1 MIIFQYVHAKVK
13 YVKKMNFVEII
24 VTLQIVVILALLMD
38 VQTVL
43 LLVAI
48 WGVIL
53 ANRDT
58 ISNIKVPAQLA
69 AVKFRTANTAI

>member
-1 MIIFQYVHAKVK
+1 MIILQYVLAKVK

-43 LLVAI
+43 LLVVI

-58 ISNIKVPAQLA
+58 IS
-69 AVKFRTANTAI
+69 